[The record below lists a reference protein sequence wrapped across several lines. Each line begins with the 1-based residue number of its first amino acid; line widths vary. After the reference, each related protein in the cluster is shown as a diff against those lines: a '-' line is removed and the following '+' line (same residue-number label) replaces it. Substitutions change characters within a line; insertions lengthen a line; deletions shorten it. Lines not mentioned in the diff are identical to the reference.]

1 MFEDLTRR
9 VYDIDRKQCGL
20 MSKIKVLI
28 ADDHAV
34 VRDGTRRILEQ
45 ETDMEVVAEAA
56 DGAEAINL
64 AGSSKPDVAIIDIA
78 MPGVDG
84 IEATK
89 QIKSLYPSVAILIL
103 SAYDDDQFVFSLLEA
118 GAAGYLLKSVRG
130 RELVEAVRQVHAGES
145 VLHPAIARKV
155 LNRFVPAP
163 GKPALPETPDVLSDR
178 ELEVLRL
185 ATRGLSNQQIADK
198 LYLSLRTVQAHLGH
212 IFNKL
217 QVSSRT
223 EAVVR
228 ALKAGWVTLEDIP

>member
-1 MFEDLTRR
+1 
-9 VYDIDRKQCGL
+9 
-20 MSKIKVLI
+20 MSTIKILI

-34 VRDGTRRILEQ
+34 VRDGTRQILEQ
-45 ETDMEVVAEAA
+45 QRDMEVIAEAA
-56 DGAEAINL
+56 DGAEAVKL
-64 AGSSKPDVAIIDIA
+64 AGATKPDVAIIDIS

-84 IEATK
+84 IEATR
-89 QIKSLYPSVAILIL
+89 QIKSLYPQIAVLIL

-130 RELVEAVRQVHAGES
+130 HELVEAVRQVHAGES

-155 LNRFVPAP
+155 LNRFVPASGKAP
-163 GKPALPETPDVLSDR
+163 GQKSIEVLSDR
-178 ELEVLRL
+178 EIEVLRY
-185 ATRGLSNQQIADK
+185 ATRGLSNQEIADE
-198 LYLSLRTVQAHLGH
+198 LCLSLRTVQAHLGH

-228 ALKAGWVTLEDIP
+228 ALKEGWVTLEDIP

>member
-1 MFEDLTRR
+1 L
-9 VYDIDRKQCGL
+9 G
-20 MSKIKVLI
+20 KIKVLI

-34 VRDGTRRILEQ
+34 VREGTRQILQQ
-45 ETDMEVVAEAA
+45 EPDLEVVAEAG
-56 DGAEAINL
+56 DGEEAVKL
-64 AGSSKPDVAIIDIA
+64 AGIHKPDVAIIDVA
-78 MPGVDG
+78 MPKVDG
-84 IEATK
+84 IVATR
-89 QIKSLYPSVAILIL
+89 QIKALYPSIAVLIL

-130 RELVEAVRQVHAGES
+130 RELVDAIRAVYAGES

-163 GKPALPETPDVLSDR
+163 GKPVRQKPPETLSER
-178 ELEVLRL
+178 ELDVIKL
-185 ATRGLSNQQIADK
+185 ATRGLSNQDIADK
-198 LYLSLRTVQAHLGH
+198 LCLSLRTVQAHFSH

-228 ALKAGWVTLEDIP
+228 ALKEGWVTLDDVP

>member
-1 MFEDLTRR
+1 MA
-9 VYDIDRKQCGL
+9 
-20 MSKIKVLI
+20 KIKVLI

-34 VRDGTRRILEQ
+34 VRDGTRQILEQ
-45 ETDMEVVAEAA
+45 EDDMEVVAEAA
-56 DGAEAINL
+56 DGAEAIKL
-64 AGSSKPDVAIIDIA
+64 AGSARPDVAIVDIN
-78 MPGVDG
+78 MPNVDG
-84 IEATK
+84 IEATR
-89 QIKSLYPSVAILIL
+89 QIKSLYPNIALLIL

-130 RELVEAVRQVHAGES
+130 RELVEAIRQVYAGES

-163 GKPALPETPDVLSDR
+163 GKTAGRKPAEVLSER
-178 ELEVLRL
+178 EMEVIRL
-185 ATRGLSNQQIADK
+185 ATRGLSNQQIADE
-198 LYLSLRTVQAHLGH
+198 LFLSLRTVQAHLGH

-228 ALKAGWVTLEDIP
+228 ALKEGWVTLEDIP